1 MAKNR
6 AARPG
11 SNPRDTRSRSSARK
25 NPIGHGFGLSTCY
38 RIAAAH
44 RGRIWAESEVG
55 RGATFAL
62 VLPVGG
68 QAGW

>member
-1 MAKNR
+1 MSR
-6 AARPG
+6 AILDKIWEPTFTTK
-11 SNPRDTRSRSSARK
+11 PT
-25 NPIGHGFGLSTCY
+25 GHGFGLATTY

-55 RGATFAL
+55 RGATFSL